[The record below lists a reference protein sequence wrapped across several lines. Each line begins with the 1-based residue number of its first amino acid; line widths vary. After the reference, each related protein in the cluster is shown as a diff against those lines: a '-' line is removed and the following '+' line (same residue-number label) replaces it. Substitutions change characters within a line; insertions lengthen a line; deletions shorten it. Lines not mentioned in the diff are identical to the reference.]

1 MVNRLYKNW
10 YIDNCDLISPL
21 SPQVSIEKID
31 HSSQNKIVFKHLDL
45 LLDLKAVSVLHML
58 HTKWGIHMAA
68 ILHPNNTKFHLG
80 KEPMVQ
86 KCPSFVTSIWQLWRL
101 QFYIVHCWKHFSKP
115 FYKCAVMVWNDY
127 CDKWNAISIPL
138 QRYQFLKYFLY
149 PSTIF
154 SRHSLNFFGTTLF
167 CIHSI

>member
-1 MVNRLYKNW
+1 
-10 YIDNCDLISPL
+10 L

-58 HTKWGIHMAA
+58 HTKWGIDMAA

-86 KCPSFVTSIWQLWRL
+86 KCPSFVTSIWQL
-101 QFYIVHCWKHFSKP
+101 
-115 FYKCAVMVWNDY
+115 
-127 CDKWNAISIPL
+127 
-138 QRYQFLKYFLY
+138 
-149 PSTIF
+149 
-154 SRHSLNFFGTTLF
+154 
-167 CIHSI
+167 